1 MTTDA
6 NTNTNPTADPDPT
19 AELDPTADPNPTAE
33 PDPTADPN
41 PTATPDPGTAPE
53 PQPQPAE
60 TVGDLPAAPA
70 PAPAPVPDLDP
81 VPAVVQPVK
90 KDRRLLRAGLRW
102 VAAVAVFGVV
112 GTGTAYGITRL
123 DRTDVPGLATRS
135 DGRWTYPVLVKPPL
149 PSGSP
154 GPHDDARNPA
164 GTHYADLRK
173 LVLPAPRGGTA
184 DASLKGTDGWLP
196 TKGFLAEFADAD
208 DRDELRQTLVDNGLR
223 HITARGWT
231 TPDGTHTR
239 IYLLQFDTA
248 AVAEGILNGKLMS
261 QAAPAYALRDGDQYE
276 LDGKFPDPARIEHV
290 LLAPY
295 TELKPY
301 GARQARQAYLA
312 AGDTVGVIIQSR
324 KGGMPAVPFEQTV
337 TLQSELL
344 D

>member
-1 MTTDA
+1 MTTE
-6 NTNTNPTADPDPT
+6 TNTNLDPEPTADP
-19 AELDPTADPNPTAE
+19 ASEPTADPASEPTAE
-33 PDPTADPN
+33 PTTDSTTDLNTQPTADS
-41 PTATPDPGTAPE
+41 TPDPNPN
-53 PQPQPAE
+53 
-60 TVGDLPAAPA
+60 
-70 PAPAPVPDLDP
+70 PVPVP
-81 VPAVVQPVK
+81 VADVAQPVQPVQPVK
-90 KDRRLLRAGLRW
+90 KDRRLLRATLRW

-123 DRTDVPGLATRS
+123 DRTDVPGLATHS
-135 DGRWTYPVLVKPPL
+135 DGRWTYPVLVRPPL

-154 GPHDDARNPA
+154 GPNDDTRNPA

-173 LVLPAPRGGTA
+173 LVLPAPEGATV

-196 TKGFLAEFADAD
+196 TKDFLAEFASAD
-208 DRDELRQTLVDNGLR
+208 DRKELGQTFVDNGLR
-223 HITARGWT
+223 HVTARGWT

-248 AVAEGILNGKLMS
+248 AVAEAILNGKLMS
-261 QAAPAYALRDGDQYE
+261 QAAPTYALRDGDQYE

-312 AGDTVGVIIQSR
+312 SGDTVGVIIQSR

>member
-1 MTTDA
+1 MTTET
-6 NTNTNPTADPDPT
+6 NTNTDPS
-19 AELDPTADPNPTAE
+19 EDPNTASAAL
-33 PDPTADPN
+33 PASAPA
-41 PTATPDPGTAPE
+41 AASAPE
-53 PQPQPAE
+53 P
-60 TVGDLPAAPA
+60 LPA
-70 PAPAPVPDLDP
+70 PALAPNPLPAQAQAPATLPGPDPLPAPDV
-81 VPAVVQPVK
+81 AEPVK
-90 KDRRLLRAGLRW
+90 KDRRLLRATLRW

-123 DRTDVPGLATRS
+123 DRTDVPGLATHS

-154 GPHDDARNPA
+154 GPNDDTRNPA

-173 LVLPAPRGGTA
+173 LVLPAPEGATA
-184 DASLKGTDGWLP
+184 DAALKGTDGWLP
-196 TKGFLAEFADAD
+196 TKGFLAEFATAD

-223 HITARGWT
+223 HIAARGWT

-248 AVAEGILNGKLMS
+248 AVAEAILNGKLMS
-261 QAAPAYALRDGDQYE
+261 QAAPTYALRDGDQYE

-312 AGDTVGVIIQSR
+312 SGDTVGVIIQSR
-324 KGGMPAVPFEQTV
+324 KGSAPAVPFEQTV

>member
-1 MTTDA
+1 MTTE
-6 NTNTNPTADPDPT
+6 TNTN
-19 AELDPTADPNPTAE
+19 ADPNPE
-33 PDPTADPN
+33 PQPEPEPNTDPVTDPAPVPNADPN
-41 PTATPDPGTAPE
+41 P
-53 PQPQPAE
+53 
-60 TVGDLPAAPA
+60 
-70 PAPAPVPDLDP
+70 APVPNADPNP
-81 VPAVVQPVK
+81 VPVPVAEVAQPVEPVPPVPPVK
-90 KDRRLLRAGLRW
+90 KDRRLLRATLRW

-123 DRTDVPGLATRS
+123 DRTDVPGLATHS

-154 GPHDDARNPA
+154 GPNDDTRNLA
-164 GTHYADLRK
+164 GAHYADLRK
-173 LVLPAPRGGTA
+173 LVLPAPEGATA

-196 TKGFLAEFADAD
+196 TKGFLAEFASSD
-208 DRDELRQTLVDNGLR
+208 DRKELGQTLLDSGLR
-223 HITARGWT
+223 HIAARGWT

-248 AVAEGILNGKLMS
+248 AVAEAILNGKLMS
-261 QAAPAYALRDGDQYE
+261 QAAPAYALRDGDQFE

-312 AGDTVGVIIQSR
+312 SGDTVGVIIQSR
-324 KGGMPAVPFEQTV
+324 KGVMPAVPFEQTV